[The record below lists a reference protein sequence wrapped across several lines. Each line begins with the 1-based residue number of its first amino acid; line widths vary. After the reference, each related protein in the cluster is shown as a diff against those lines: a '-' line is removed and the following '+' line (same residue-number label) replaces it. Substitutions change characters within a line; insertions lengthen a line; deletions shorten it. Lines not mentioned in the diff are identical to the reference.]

1 MATQHSTLFDVEEAQ
16 LRQTALA
23 LDMTYAALSRPV
35 IDIAA
40 EVASTIQP
48 EGCTC
53 QDQNACDWC
62 RAKRIY
68 TPEP

>member
-1 MATQHSTLFDVEEAQ
+1 MATLTTNPLEIDDRQ
-16 LRQTALA
+16 LKLTATA
-23 LDMTYAALSRPV
+23 LDMTYAALSRPT